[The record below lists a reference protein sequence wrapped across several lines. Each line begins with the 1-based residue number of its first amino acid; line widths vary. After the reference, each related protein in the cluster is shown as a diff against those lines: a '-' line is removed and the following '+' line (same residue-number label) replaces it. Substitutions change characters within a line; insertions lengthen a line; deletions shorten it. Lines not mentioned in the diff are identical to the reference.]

1 MEDKKDI
8 EIAYQN
14 KDITM
19 KSFADRL
26 KGKTLAVVGLK
37 DIKIQDVLPTNLPAI
52 EANELRLDNLFK
64 LATGEYAIVD
74 YESEYSE
81 ANKVKYI
88 GYIARVSKR
97 LYNEYGEFKPL
108 KLIVIYTA
116 DVQPD
121 MTDPMISMG
130 DVSVC
135 ITEAFLIE
143 LGSNEIRDSLNA
155 KIKRGYPF
163 DVEDMMRLAL
173 YPLTYKGNEA
183 KQKAV
188 TEAIDIAE
196 GIADE
201 RMILDALKWIFVFAD
216 KVITEDDAKRIRR
229 HMMGMTKI
237 ERILEEEKEE
247 AIKVIEEGRVKAE
260 EGRVRAE
267 ESRVKA
273 EESRVKAEEDKVRAE
288 QERDEIERE
297 AARLRELLI
306 ANGINPAA
314 AV

>member
-1 MEDKKDI
+1 
-8 EIAYQN
+8 
-14 KDITM
+14 
-19 KSFADRL
+19 
-26 KGKTLAVVGLK
+26 
-37 DIKIQDVLPTNLPAI
+37 
-52 EANELRLDNLFK
+52 
-64 LATGEYAIVD
+64 
-74 YESEYSE
+74 
-81 ANKVKYI
+81 
-88 GYIARVSKR
+88 
-97 LYNEYGEFKPL
+97 
-108 KLIVIYTA
+108 
-116 DVQPD
+116 

-260 EGRVRAE
+260 EDKVRAE